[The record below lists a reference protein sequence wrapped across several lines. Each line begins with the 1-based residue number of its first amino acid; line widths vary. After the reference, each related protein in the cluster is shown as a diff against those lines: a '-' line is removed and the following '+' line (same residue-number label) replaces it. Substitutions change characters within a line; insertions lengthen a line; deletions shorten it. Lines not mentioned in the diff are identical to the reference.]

1 MAPASRIDPAGLPYR
16 RGVGIAL
23 FDRRGMVFVATRIDT
38 PGDAWQMPQGGIDD
52 GETPR
57 AAAFREL
64 AEETGITR
72 AEWLGESSDWIT
84 YDLPRHL
91 VGKAW
96 RGRYRGQLQKWFAL
110 AFTGDDRDIDLRA
123 SAHPEFD
130 DWRWIEL
137 SRAPSMIVPFKRD
150 LYERVAAEF
159 AALAAPRMAGAP
171 PRGEEDGR

>member
-1 MAPASRIDPAGLPYR
+1 MAPRRGVDPSTLPYR

-52 GETPR
+52 GEAPR

-64 AEETGITR
+64 AEETGIGD
-72 AEWLGESSDWIT
+72 AVYLGESADWIA

-96 RGRYRGQLQKWFAL
+96 RGR
-110 AFTGDDRDIDLRA
+110 
-123 SAHPEFD
+123 
-130 DWRWIEL
+130 
-137 SRAPSMIVPFKRD
+137 
-150 LYERVAAEF
+150 
-159 AALAAPRMAGAP
+159 
-171 PRGEEDGR
+171 

>member
-1 MAPASRIDPAGLPYR
+1 MPNG
-16 RGVGIAL
+16 
-23 FDRRGMVFVATRIDT
+23 GM
-38 PGDAWQMPQGGIDD
+38 DD

-57 AAAFREL
+57 EAAFREL

-110 AFTGDDRDIDLRA
+110 AFSGEDRDIDLRA
-123 SAHPEFD
+123 SRHPEFSAWKWVALAD
-130 DWRWIEL
+130 TPGL
-137 SRAPSMIVPFKRD
+137 IVPFKRD
-150 LYERVAAEF
+150 LYARVAAEF
-159 AALAAPRMAGAP
+159 AGFASPR
-171 PRGEEDGR
+171 

>member
-1 MAPASRIDPAGLPYR
+1 MAPASRIDPASLPYR
-16 RGVGIAL
+16 RGVGIVL

-84 YDLPRHL
+84 YDLPHHL

-110 AFTGDDRDIDLRA
+110 AFTGEDRDIDLRA
-123 SAHPEFD
+123 SRHPEFSA
-130 DWRWIEL
+130 WRWVALAETPGL
-137 SRAPSMIVPFKRD
+137 IVPFKRD
-150 LYERVAAEF
+150 LYARVVAEF
-159 AALAAPRMAGAP
+159 EGFAVPR
-171 PRGEEDGR
+171 